1 MTSSLCDFSVNLGK
15 NYKVSFLALISISL
29 SKVMIL
35 VLTPQAQIDMSQTS
49 RHCWKWANPLC
60 PFFPSQIAR
69 QLSLNITYTEKFYR
83 PSSPCAHVIWKYIFQ
98 KVSSLTYAMHST
110 RNNTRCTG
118 TYFLPKQPSETL
130 LLFKTFKL

>member
-1 MTSSLCDFSVNLGK
+1 MTSSLCDFAVNLGK
-15 NYKVSFLALISISL
+15 NYKVSFVALISISL
-29 SKVMIL
+29 SKAVIL

-49 RHCWKWANPLC
+49 CHCWKWANPLC

-110 RNNTRCTG
+110 RNTRCIG

-130 LLFKTFKL
+130 LLFKRFKL